1 MCFTNLSTASGH
13 IAPVI
18 ENVSPRGPRIIG
30 EEHSHASRFGDDI
43 GQSCVMPIRDA
54 SFTGSH
60 GASGIRLRRKAQN
73 RFAEVMRRA
82 AARIP
87 LFSGSCAGRQK
98 TLFEMDCT
106 EVAKR
111 RHSEPCDPLSW
122 KSPVSSSQSDPVS

>member
-1 MCFTNLSTASGH
+1 MCFTNLSIASGH

-18 ENVSPRGPRIIG
+18 ENGFARGPRIIG
-30 EEHSHASRFGDDI
+30 EEHSHASRFGDDV
-43 GQSCVMPIRDA
+43 GQSWVMPIRDA
-54 SFTGSH
+54 SYAGSH
-60 GASGIRLRRKAQN
+60 GASGIRLRRNPQN

-106 EVAKR
+106 EVAEGR
-111 RHSEPCDPLSW
+111 Y
-122 KSPVSSSQSDPVS
+122 SDPKRSVILEESRDLFSERPR